1 MFGHRQYF
9 NRLRFA
15 PCIAY
20 VAGGFLVCFFLFFFE
35 PQKTKHT
42 KKTDSYA
49 GYPIQ
54 GNPNSAE
61 SGKFLLV
68 GSKIVGYGNWDSTQ
82 AIWNPAGDCSAESNF
97 RWQGIR
103 NPIAGFLNP
112 PGAIQN
118 SSLVSRIKDNA
129 NSWTLTYFRTASTH
143 VLQYLW
149 PHAIVCTASLRS
161 PSHLGHKFFLSINDR
176 SAGGKLYPGIMRLK
190 KDKRWWNWG
199 TNLLDVIVF
208 CYFCIYVMIN

>member
-1 MFGHRQYF
+1 MYNLRSWRFFG
-9 NRLRFA
+9 
-15 PCIAY
+15 
-20 VAGGFLVCFFLFFFE
+20 VFFLFFFE

-61 SGKFLLV
+61 SGKYLLL
-68 GSKIVGYGNWDSTQ
+68 GSKIVGYGNRDSTQ

-129 NSWTLTYFRTASTH
+129 NSWTLTYFRIASTH

-176 SAGGKLYPGIMRLK
+176 SAGDKLYPGIMRLK

-208 CYFCIYVMIN
+208 CYFCIHIMIN

>member
-1 MFGHRQYF
+1 MFGHRQYI

-20 VAGGFLVCFFLFFFE
+20 VA
-35 PQKTKHT
+35 

-49 GYPIQ
+49 DYPIQ

-68 GSKIVGYGNWDSTQ
+68 GSKILGYGNRDSTQ
-82 AIWNPAGDCSAESNF
+82 AIWNPAGDCKAESNF

-103 NPIAGFLNP
+103 NPITGFLNP
-112 PGAIQN
+112 PRAIQN
-118 SSLVSRIKDNA
+118 SSLASRIKENA
-129 NSWTLTYFRTASTH
+129 NSWTLTYFRIASTH

-161 PSHLGHKFFLSINDR
+161 PSNLGHKFFLSINDR
-176 SAGGKLYPGIMRLK
+176 SPTGGP
-190 KDKRWWNWG
+190 
-199 TNLLDVIVF
+199 DVV
-208 CYFCIYVMIN
+208 CVTEWIY

>member
-1 MFGHRQYF
+1 M
-9 NRLRFA
+9 
-15 PCIAY
+15 
-20 VAGGFLVCFFLFFFE
+20 CFFFFSLNRKR
-35 PQKTKHT
+35 QNTL

-68 GSKIVGYGNWDSTQ
+68 GSKIVGYGNRDSTQ

-129 NSWTLTYFRTASTH
+129 NSWTLTYFRIASTH
-143 VLQYLW
+143 VVQYLW

-161 PSHLGHKFFLSINDR
+161 PSHLGHKFVLSINDR
-176 SAGGKLYPGIMRLK
+176 SAGDKLYPGIMRLK

>member
-1 MFGHRQYF
+1 MYSLRSWRFFG
-9 NRLRFA
+9 
-15 PCIAY
+15 
-20 VAGGFLVCFFLFFFE
+20 VFFLFFFE

-68 GSKIVGYGNWDSTQ
+68 GSKIVSYGNRDSTQ

-118 SSLVSRIKDNA
+118 SSLVSSIKDNA
-129 NSWTLTYFRTASTH
+129 NSWTLTYFRIASTH

-149 PHAIVCTASLRS
+149 PHAIVCTASPRS

-176 SAGGKLYPGIMRLK
+176 SAGDKLYPGIMRLK